1 MYLKAGLFRRE
12 FFILNNLWFIISNI
26 TKPTKG
32 LEVPEL
38 TEGDMPELKS
48 NLNKHYLFR

>member
-38 TEGDMPELKS
+38 KEKDMPVI
-48 NLNKHYLFR
+48 Y